1 MIVRSFEAAANG
13 MNALMD
19 MNDNTANNLA
29 NVNTIGY
36 KKGSLRFK
44 DIMQSA
50 VYSHQEGSIIRNTN
64 ENNYLGSLS
73 VGSASMQYTHDFSQG
88 ALTKTSNPYD
98 VAIEGDGFFKV
109 QDADGKISYTR
120 NGSFVVD
127 NGYWLKT
134 KQGEFVLD
142 VDNRRIRML
151 PYDMEDETA
160 FRDRKDIVIAENGN
174 IEINS
179 YNQKIPLQTIGV
191 WDFADKDDLF
201 EIGDA
206 KFIPRDEIN
215 NPELRAEKFS
225 VQQGMLELSNSNV
238 IREMINT
245 INTTRNYES
254 LTKVV
259 STNSEMLQTAVAV
272 GRIRNS

>member
-1 MIVRSFEAAANG
+1 MIVRSFESAANG
-13 MNALMD
+13 MLALMD

-44 DIMQSA
+44 DVMQSA
-50 VYSHQEGSIIRNTN
+50 VYSQEGSIIRNMN

-73 VGSASMQYTHDFSQG
+73 VGSQSMQYT
-88 ALTKTSNPYD
+88 YD
-98 VAIEGDGFFKV
+98 VAIEGDGFFKI
-109 QDADGKISYTR
+109 QDIDGNISYTR

-127 NGYWLKT
+127 RGYWLKT

-142 VDNRRIRML
+142 VNNRRIRML
-151 PYDMEDETA
+151 PEDMEDETV
-160 FRDRKDIVIAENGN
+160 FRDRKDIIIAENGN

-179 YNQKIPLQTIGV
+179 YNQKIPLQTIGIY
-191 WDFADKDDLF
+191 DFSDKDDLF

-206 KFIPRDEIN
+206 KFVPRDIIN
-215 NPELRAEKFS
+215 NPELRSEKFS
-225 VQQGMLELSNSNV
+225 IQQGMLELSNSNV
-238 IREMINT
+238 IQEMINT
-245 INTTRNYES
+245 INTSRNYES

-259 STNSEMLQTAVAV
+259 STNSDMLTTAVSV
-272 GRIRNS
+272 GRIRTA

>member
-1 MIVRSFEAAANG
+1 MIVRSFESAANG

-19 MNDNTANNLA
+19 MNDNIANNLA
-29 NVNTIGY
+29 NVNTVGY

-44 DIMQSA
+44 DVMQSA
-50 VYSHQEGSIIRNTN
+50 VYSQQGSIIRNTN

-109 QDADGKISYTR
+109 QDADGNISYTR

-134 KQGEFVLD
+134 KQGEYVLD

-179 YNQKIPLQTIGV
+179 YNQKVPLQTIGV

-206 KFIPRDEIN
+206 KFVPRDEIN
-215 NPELRAEKFS
+215 NPELRSEKFS
-225 VQQGMLELSNSNV
+225 IQQGMLELSNSNV
-238 IREMINT
+238 IREMINS

-259 STNSEMLQTAVAV
+259 STNSDMLQTAVSV
-272 GRIRNS
+272 GRIRSS

>member
-1 MIVRSFEAAANG
+1 MILRSFEAAANG

-50 VYSHQEGSIIRNTN
+50 VYSQQGSIIRNTD
-64 ENNYLGSLS
+64 ESNYLGSLS

-142 VDNRRIRML
+142 VNNRRIRML

-179 YNQKIPLQTIGV
+179 YNQKVPLQTIGV

-206 KFIPRDEIN
+206 KFVPRDEIN
-215 NPELRAEKFS
+215 NPELRSEKFS
-225 VQQGMLELSNSNV
+225 IQQGMLELSNSNV

-254 LTKVV
+254 LTRVV
-259 STNSEMLQTAVAV
+259 SKNREKLQTAVAV
-272 GRIRNS
+272 GRIKR

>member
-50 VYSHQEGSIIRNTN
+50 VYSQQEGSIIRNTN

-98 VAIEGDGFFKV
+98 VAIEGDGFFKI

-191 WDFADKDDLF
+191 WDFSDKDDLF

-206 KFIPRDEIN
+206 KFVPRDEIN

-254 LTKVV
+254 LTRVV
-259 STNSEMLQTAVAV
+259 STNSEMLQTAVSV

>member
-1 MIVRSFEAAANG
+1 MIVRSFESAANG

-19 MNDNTANNLA
+19 MNDNIANNLA
-29 NVNTIGY
+29 NVNTVGY

-44 DIMQSA
+44 DVMQSA
-50 VYSHQEGSIIRNTN
+50 VYSQQGSIIRNTN

-109 QDADGKISYTR
+109 QDADGNISYTR

-134 KQGEFVLD
+134 KQGEYVLD

-179 YNQKIPLQTIGV
+179 YNQKVPLQTIGV

-206 KFIPRDEIN
+206 KFVPRDEIN
-215 NPELRAEKFS
+215 NPELRSEKYS
-225 VQQGMLELSNSNV
+225 IQQGMLELSNSNV
-238 IREMINT
+238 IREMINS

-259 STNSEMLQTAVAV
+259 TTNSDMLQTAVSV
-272 GRIRNS
+272 GRIRTS

>member
-1 MIVRSFEAAANG
+1 M
-13 MNALMD
+13 
-19 MNDNTANNLA
+19 
-29 NVNTIGY
+29 
-36 KKGSLRFK
+36 
-44 DIMQSA
+44 
-50 VYSHQEGSIIRNTN
+50 
-64 ENNYLGSLS
+64 S

-109 QDADGKISYTR
+109 QDQDGNVAYTR

-127 NGYWLKT
+127 RGYWLKT
-134 KQGEFVLD
+134 KQGEYVLD
-142 VDNRRIRML
+142 VNNRRIRML
-151 PYDMEDETA
+151 PEDMEDETV

-191 WDFADKDDLF
+191 WDFSDKDDLF
-201 EIGDA
+201 EVGDA
-206 KFIPRDEIN
+206 KFIPRDTVN
-215 NPELRAEKFS
+215 NPELRSEKFS

-245 INTTRNYES
+245 INTSRNYES
-254 LTKVV
+254 LTKLV
-259 STNSEMLQTAVAV
+259 STNSDMLTTAVSL
-272 GRIRNS
+272 GRIRTS

>member
-1 MIVRSFEAAANG
+1 MLVRSFESAANG
-13 MNALMD
+13 MLALMD

-29 NVNTIGY
+29 NVNTVGY

-44 DIMQSA
+44 DVMQSA
-50 VYSHQEGSIIRNTN
+50 VYSQEGSILRNDSN
-64 ENNYLGSLS
+64 RYLGNISC
-73 VGSASMQYTHDFSQG
+73 GSQSMQYTHDFSQG

-98 VAIEGDGFFKV
+98 VAIEGDGFFKI
-109 QDADGKISYTR
+109 QDDNGNVSYTR

-127 NGYWLKT
+127 RGYWLKT
-134 KQGEFVLD
+134 KQGEYVLD
-142 VDNRRIRML
+142 INNRRIRML
-151 PYDMEDETA
+151 PEDMEDETV

-191 WDFADKDDLF
+191 WDFSDKDDLF
-201 EIGDA
+201 EVGDA
-206 KFIPRDEIN
+206 KFIPRDRVN
-215 NPELRAEKFS
+215 NPELRSEKFT

-238 IREMINT
+238 IKEMINT

-254 LTKVV
+254 LTKLV
-259 STNSEMLQTAVAV
+259 STNSDMLNTAVSV
-272 GRIRNS
+272 GRIRTA

>member
-1 MIVRSFEAAANG
+1 MIVRSFESAANG
-13 MNALMD
+13 MLALMD

-44 DIMQSA
+44 DVMQSA
-50 VYSHQEGSIIRNTN
+50 VYSQEGSIIRNMN

-73 VGSASMQYTHDFSQG
+73 VGSQSMQYTHDFSQG

-98 VAIEGDGFFKV
+98 VAIEGDGFFKI
-109 QDADGKISYTR
+109 QDIDGNISYTR

-127 NGYWLKT
+127 RGYWLKT

-142 VDNRRIRML
+142 VNNRRIRML
-151 PYDMEDETA
+151 PEDMEDETVS
-160 FRDRKDIVIAENGN
+160 RDRKDIVIAENGN

-179 YNQKIPLQTIGV
+179 YNQKIPLQTIGIY
-191 WDFADKDDLF
+191 DFSDKDDLF

-206 KFIPRDEIN
+206 KFVSRDIIN
-215 NPELRAEKFS
+215 NPELRSEKFS
-225 VQQGMLELSNSNV
+225 IQQGMLELSNSNV
-238 IREMINT
+238 IQEMINT
-245 INTTRNYES
+245 INTSRNYES

-259 STNSEMLQTAVAV
+259 STNSDMLTTAVSV
-272 GRIRNS
+272 GRIRTA